1 MKINRDIILKYNQP
15 GPRYTSYP
23 PATHFHNEINIE
35 EYKNVLKQSNSESP
49 QNISLY
55 VHIPFCPKLCHFCGC
70 TTAGSKSKKL
80 YRQYLDALKKEI
92 ETKVQLIDRSRK
104 VTQVHWGGG
113 TPNAIPLTMVKEV
126 MDLFDSYFT
135 YADNAEIAMECSPAD
150 LEEIEDI
157 DQLAEMGFNRLSFG
171 IQDFNEQVLRYINR
185 DPAKFPMEDVL
196 GRMKEKGFDGVNI
209 DLVYGLPGQNVENF
223 RKSIEKVIEL
233 KPDRLVTF
241 SYAHVPWVKKAQ
253 SILERVGIPTAEE
266 KLDLMSMSYQL
277 LTENGYIPIGM
288 DHYALPSDNL
298 YEALKTKQ
306 LHRNFQGYCTRET
319 TGQVYGF
326 GVSSIDQLENGY
338 YQNAKDVK
346 TYMARI
352 EETGWAFQKGYMVN
366 KDEQITRTVINE
378 IMCNL
383 FVDFDEVGKQYGI
396 SGSEVRNR
404 VAFDEGK
411 LANFIEEGLVALEAN
426 RVSVLGDGF
435 LVIRNIAMAFDPQL
449 AVKENQY
456 SKTI

>member
-23 PATHFHNEINIE
+23 PANYFHDEIDVE
-35 EYKNVLKQSNSESP
+35 EYKKALTQSNSESP

-70 TTAGSKSKKL
+70 TTAGSKSRKL

-92 ETKVQLIDRSRK
+92 ETKVEYIDRTRK

-113 TPNAIPLTMVKEV
+113 TPNAIPLSMVQEV
-126 MDLFDSYFT
+126 MELFDKYFV
-135 YADNAEIAMECSPAD
+135 YADNPEIAMECSPAD
-150 LEEIEDI
+150 LVEVEDI
-157 DQLAEMGFNRLSFG
+157 DRLADMGFNRLSFG
-171 IQDFNEQVLRYINR
+171 IQDFNEDVLKNINR
-185 DPAKFPMEDVL
+185 DPSKFPMEDVIA
-196 GRMKEKGFDGVNI
+196 RMKEKGFDGVNL

-223 RKSIEKVIEL
+223 RKSVEKVIEL

-298 YEALKTKQ
+298 YDALKTKQ

-346 TYMARI
+346 TYMAGI
-352 EETGWAFQKGYMVN
+352 EETGWAFQKGYQVS
-366 KDEQITRTVINE
+366 KDEQIIRTVINE
-378 IMCNL
+378 VMCNL
-383 FVDFDEVGKQYGI
+383 FVDFDEVGKQYAM
-396 SGSEVRNR
+396 S
-404 VAFDEGK
+404 ADEIRQKVNFEETK
-411 LANFIEEGLVALEAN
+411 LAPFMEDDLVSIDGN
-426 RVSVLGDGF
+426 KVTVLGDGF

-449 AVKENQY
+449 TVKENQY